1 MGRQVHNFCRM
12 LHFKFVTSNTNT
24 RILLKSRASTH
35 RPDWPEIRNS
45 PTSDAQVL
53 IVLVYSIPS
62 LNSIVNIK
70 H

>member
-12 LHFKFVTSNTNT
+12 LHFKFITSNTNT
-24 RILLKSRASTH
+24 RILFKSRVSIH
-35 RPDWPEIRNS
+35 RPDWPEILNS

-62 LNSIVNIK
+62 LNIIVNIK
-70 H
+70 Y